1 MKINW
6 NGLSTFT
13 KEKCQGGICK
23 TPCKHLS
30 REAAI
35 RKEFLDPTLYNPTR
49 SNIYHIEVWLA
60 DVELKFI
67 YCIFSLMLINET
79 NIKVARIRNN

>member
-49 SNIYHIEVWLA
+49 SNIYHIEV
-60 DVELKFI
+60 
-67 YCIFSLMLINET
+67 
-79 NIKVARIRNN
+79 

>member
-6 NGLSTFT
+6 NGLSSFT

-49 SNIYHIEVWLA
+49 SNIYHENYDIAIAMSSSHADSVLGHCLA
-60 DVELKFI
+60 GGI
-67 YCIFSLMLINET
+67 
-79 NIKVARIRNN
+79 